1 MKLKLI
7 KQTLY
12 HFLDV
17 NNSLF
22 LENEKIECANY
33 IIKTSYNI
41 DQLVIYWN
49 IKILNTLYSLANVI
63 KIKRPNVNMFEQMN

>member
-22 LENEKIECANY
+22 LGNEKIECANH
-33 IIKTSYNI
+33 IIKTSYNNNEF

-49 IKILNTLYSLANVI
+49 IKILSTLYSLANVI
-63 KIKRPNVNMFEQMN
+63 KIKRPNVNMFE

>member
-22 LENEKIECANY
+22 LENDETECANY
-33 IIKTSYNI
+33 IIKTLYNNNELG
-41 DQLVIYWN
+41 QLVIYWN
-49 IKILNTLYSLANVI
+49 TKILSTLCSLANVI
-63 KIKRPNVNMFEQMN
+63 KIK